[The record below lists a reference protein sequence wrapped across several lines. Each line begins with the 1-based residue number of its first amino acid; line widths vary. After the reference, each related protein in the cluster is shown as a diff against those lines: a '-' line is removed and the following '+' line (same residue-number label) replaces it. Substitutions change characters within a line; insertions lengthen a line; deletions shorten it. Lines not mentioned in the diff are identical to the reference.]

1 MRSLRS
7 LAASTALAESWWFIT
22 FLLRVYGLCF
32 YGLVFATWSIG
43 AIVAWALMASCA
55 HEPHER
61 PAGEKVAIIGSIVFV
76 VTICLHLATMF
87 GGVIYAA
94 KDKDGE
100 FADFCEGAS
109 CTRFGHG

>member
-1 MRSLRS
+1 MHSLRS
-7 LAASTALAESWWFIT
+7 LAASTALAAPWLFIT

-32 YGLVFATWSIG
+32 YGLVFAPWSIG
-43 AIVAWALMASCA
+43 AIVAWALMASCV

-61 PAGEKVAIIGSIVFV
+61 RARKKAAIIGSIVFV